1 MAIKDNISYKVLEQV
16 LACRAGGAQRGGQPP
31 APRRHPSRAIP
42 PWGKWVPRLGTPPA
56 LPRAEVRVN
65 ALKLLLWVVVVVV
78 VVLMVLLGA
87 AGPGLAG
94 PNEGD

>member
-1 MAIKDNISYKVLEQV
+1 MYLT
-16 LACRAGGAQRGGQPP
+16 GFP
-31 APRRHPSRAIP
+31 ARVSA
-42 PWGKWVPRLGTPPA
+42 VPQ
-56 LPRAEVRVN
+56 VN
-65 ALKLLLWVVVVVV
+65 ALKLLLWVVVVV